1 MVSLKRYLSGND
13 TELKLRQTLS
23 DLVGKIGSSAVEVN
37 PLELHT
43 FRDDISR
50 FHEAVSCDLPTENI
64 ATLVESATA
73 ALEVYNRRIS
83 KTIARQSGEFQA
95 IIKMLQNSLVNI
107 AGEHTEAVR
116 GLTRLSDDLGRSSGF
131 RDLEPLKVHLAKC
144 LSGLRDEIEREK
156 TASKGLIERL
166 RIEIENA
173 RAANPLD
180 LSRNFERAPLVG
192 DQQACIAALEK
203 AFMKGTRHYA
213 LVMVVNRVQP
223 VTARFGKDAVNRMVL
238 RFREFV
244 RTQLDPSDGLFRWNG
259 ATVVAVLERQ
269 HSFDQ
274 VRLIVKR
281 MLASSIEETYEFAG
295 RSVLL
300 PISAAWS
307 VVTLTSE
314 PTAAV
319 KQIERFIA
327 GQGCRDFA

>member
-13 TELKLRQTLS
+13 TELKLRQTIA
-23 DLVGKIGSSAVEVN
+23 DLVGKIGSSAVEAN

-50 FHEAVSCDLPTENI
+50 FHSAVSCDLPTENI
-64 ATLVESATA
+64 ATLVESATE
-73 ALEVYNRRIS
+73 ALERYNLRITR
-83 KTIARQSGEFQA
+83 TIARQSGEFQA
-95 IIKMLQNSLVNI
+95 IIKMLQNSLVSI
-107 AGEHTEAVR
+107 AGEHTEAVQ
-116 GLTRLSDDLGRSSGF
+116 GLTRLGDDLRRGAGF
-131 RDLEPLKVHLAKC
+131 RDLETLKIHLAQC
-144 LSGLRDEIEREK
+144 LSGLCDEIEREK
-156 TASKGLIERL
+156 NASKGLIEQL

-173 RAANPLD
+173 RAANPVD
-180 LSRNFERAPLVG
+180 SSRNFERVPGTG
-192 DQQACIAALEK
+192 DQQACVAALER
-203 AFMKGTRHYA
+203 AFTKGTRHYA

-223 VTARFGKDAVNRMVL
+223 VTARFGKDAVNRMVV

-274 VRLIVKR
+274 IRVLVKR

-300 PISAAWS
+300 PISAGWS
-307 VVTLTSE
+307 VVTLTPE
-314 PTAAV
+314 PTAAI
-319 KQIERFIA
+319 KQIERFVA